1 MNVYSS
7 YTFGLTC
14 HIRKH
19 PVEWQVYL
27 DLLGSTITHDIKTP
41 LEHYK
46 AMTKQKVN
54 TDKEE
59 SDRSLYE
66 CATNYNI
73 NRKNCAGIFHIPR
86 DCEILKGNLKQEAER
101 QNAKILSYLYPYT
114 NKHK

>member
-1 MNVYSS
+1 M
-7 YTFGLTC
+7 
-14 HIRKH
+14 
-19 PVEWQVYL
+19 YL
-27 DLLGSTITHDIKTP
+27 DLYWVALSLMILK
-41 LEHYK
+41 LRL
-46 AMTKQKVN
+46 TKQKAN

-59 SDRSLYE
+59 SDRSLYG

-73 NRKNCAGIFHIPR
+73 NRKNCAGIFYIPR